1 MSTSIPPD
9 SSPANLGEQLHLQ
22 TRRPRTTAT
31 LLAGVVIFALTN
43 AHLTKL
49 GSSDALPM
57 WTFLGLYTVALVGA
71 MLTIKRGVRHPLY
84 LAFNWTETV
93 VLTLGVGL
101 LIALEGTAHSLLWL
115 LYFSTVLHGARAAL
129 YRRFNQVM
137 FSISPIVIASLFLV
151 QGESS
156 AALISLGVGAAALY
170 LHRLF
175 LAAADRE
182 IAVGLE
188 RDRLREVV
196 AALAIVEERERIAR
210 DLHDGFGASLNAAL
224 WQARRS
230 AETAASLA
238 VEHRLMACLDELG
251 ALVWA
256 TRRDDRD
263 LATFWSHLRARCDD
277 LFSAEVAISYAFPEH
292 EARTILDDRVA
303 VAAMFI
309 ALEAVRN
316 SVRHARATNVSI
328 SGTGDPKALSIEVCD
343 DGVGFDPEVTS
354 RGHGLQHMEERA
366 RSLGGELVIRSRAGE
381 TSIAARLPTRTSERE
396 REQPSVQ
403 GQRGG

>member
-1 MSTSIPPD
+1 MSTSSPPD
-9 SSPANLGEQLHLQ
+9 SSPASLGEQLHLQ

-43 AHLTKL
+43 ARLTEL

-57 WTFLGLYTVALVGA
+57 WTFLGVYAVTLVGA
-71 MLTIKRGVRHPLY
+71 MLTIKHGVRHRLY

-137 FSISPIVIASLFLV
+137 FSISPIVIASLFLL
-151 QGESS
+151 QGEKS
-156 AALISLGVGAAALY
+156 AALLSLGLGAAALY

-182 IAVGLE
+182 IALGLE

-230 AETAASLA
+230 AETPASLA

-277 LFSAEVAISYAFPEH
+277 LFSAEVAISYAFPED
-292 EARTILDDRVA
+292 EARMVDDRVA

-316 SVRHARATNVSI
+316 SVRHARATNVSL
-328 SGTGDPKALSIEVCD
+328 SGRGDPRALSIEVCD
-343 DGVGFDPEVTS
+343 NGVGFDPDVTS

-381 TSIAARLPTRTSERE
+381 TSIAARLPTRTSEE
-396 REQPSVQ
+396 S
-403 GQRGG
+403 